1 MKYPLRRGRKQQRA
15 VLDAEGN
22 EVVVFT
28 KGKEAIALKMV
39 ELFNKEWELN
49 KKLKEDEF
57 TK

>member
-1 MKYPLRRGRKQQRA
+1 MKYPLRIGRKQQRA